1 MINKARIFL
10 SLTLGG
16 GFIFM
21 IPASRAQTGSAKQSD
36 SFNAPSDV
44 RKLIAEL
51 QSANAAKRAKAAC
64 ALGEKRERAVAA
76 IPFLLVLLS
85 DGAPIDPDD
94 SCRNEFPF
102 EDETW
107 QPTFAEI
114 KETSVGE
121 AATQALIAIY
131 EPAIDPLVAALLRAD
146 HWRARKNAA
155 WALLHRG
162 GLRGQVMEALIVATR
177 DEAWQVRAQA
187 AFALGHKGSSD
198 IDVVPHLIATLND
211 ENARVRESAAAGLWH
226 TADDRAF
233 APLIA
238 ALKDTDPDVRR
249 QAADTL
255 GNRAVND
262 TIPLLVAASKDTDNN
277 VRSGAKR
284 ALEVV
289 RQRASGSETNLD
301 PSLLPK

>member
-1 MINKARIFL
+1 MINKARTFL
-10 SLTLGG
+10 SLMLVGI
-16 GFIFM
+16 FIFGLS
-21 IPASRAQTGSAKQSD
+21 ASQAQTDSAKQNNN
-36 SFNAPSDV
+36 FNAPSDV

-51 QSANAAKRAKAAC
+51 HSTSAETRAKAAC

-85 DGAPIDPDD
+85 DGAPIDSED

-107 QPTFAEI
+107 KPEFAEV

-121 AATQALIAIY
+121 AATQALMAIY
-131 EPAIDPLVAALLRAD
+131 EPAIEPLISALLRAE

-155 WALLHRG
+155 WALHNRG
-162 GLRGQVMEALIVATR
+162 GIRGDVMEALIVAAR

-187 AFALGHKGSSD
+187 TYALGHKGSSE
-198 IDVVPHLIATLND
+198 IDVIPHLIAALSD
-211 ENARVRESAAAGLWH
+211 EHPRVRETAGLGLWQC
-226 TADDRAF
+226 ADQRAF
-233 APLIA
+233 GPLLT
-238 ALKDTDPDVRR
+238 ALKDSDPDVRR

-262 TIPLLVAASKDTDNN
+262 TIPLLVAASKDNDKH
-277 VRSGAKR
+277 VSSGAR
-284 ALEVV
+284 HALDVV
-289 RQRASGSETNLD
+289 KQRARGSETNLD

>member
-1 MINKARIFL
+1 MINKVRIFL
-10 SLTLGG
+10 SVALVGS
-16 GFIFM
+16 FILM
-21 IPASRAQTGSAKQSD
+21 LPASHAQTNSAKQSD
-36 SFNAPSDV
+36 SFNAPADV

-51 QSANAAKRAKAAC
+51 HSTSAVKRANAAC

-85 DGAPIDPDD
+85 DGALIDAEE

-102 EDETW
+102 EDEEW
-107 QPTFAEI
+107 QPAFAEV

-131 EPAIDPLVAALLRAD
+131 EPAIDPLVAALLKAD

-162 GLRGQVMEALIVATR
+162 GVRGQVMEALIVALR

-187 AFALGHKGSSD
+187 AFALGHKGSSE
-198 IDVVPHLIATLND
+198 IDVVPHLIKGLSD
-211 ENARVRESAAAGLWH
+211 EHARVRESAGSALWH
-226 TADDRAF
+226 TADQRAF
-233 APLIA
+233 GPLIA
-238 ALKDTDPDVRR
+238 ALKDEDSDVRR

-255 GNRAVND
+255 GNRVGNEE
-262 TIPLLVAASKDTDNN
+262 IPLLIAASNDNDKN
-277 VRSGAKR
+277 VRNGAKR
-284 ALEVV
+284 ALNVV
-289 RQRASGSETNLD
+289 KQRASGTVTNLD